1 MQADFVTFMRAEIE
15 SKNDYGRWWPETL
28 LYLGHFN
35 SAFEIFARSKSKAY
49 FNSVK
54 GLLAIDSVEDLEPLL
69 KSYQDGSRKRPRWGD
84 FQSIN
89 PAALLGF
96 EQLATRA

>member
-1 MQADFVTFMRAEIE
+1 METIC
-15 SKNDYGRWWPETL
+15 RWYPETL

-35 SAFEIFARSKSKAY
+35 SAFEIFARSKSKGY

-54 GLLAIDSVEDLEPLL
+54 GLLGIDSVEDLKLL
-69 KSYQDGSRKRPRWGD
+69 LISYQDGSRKRPSWD

-89 PAALLGF
+89 PAALVGF
-96 EQLATRA
+96 EQLETRA